1 MAEGDRDRWNE
12 KWAERG
18 RGTGHGSRIVALVE
32 PWLPAGGRVLD
43 IGGGGSTASLELAR
57 RGFAVTVCDVSDVG
71 LAMAQQQALA
81 EDLVVATVEADLDV
95 EPLPPGPWDVIT
107 IANYLDRD
115 VIPSVV
121 GVLAPGGVVAMLI
134 ATETNLERNERPG
147 PAHVV
152 GVDELPSLVPGLEI
166 LHHSA
171 EWRENDRH
179 EAHLVARR
187 PVQPASSTS

>member
-1 MAEGDRDRWNE
+1 MAEGDRDRWND
-12 KWAERG
+12 KWVERG
-18 RGTGHGSRIVALVE
+18 RGTGHGSRLVALVE
-32 PWLPAGGRVLD
+32 PWLPAAGRVLD
-43 IGGGGSTASLELAR
+43 IGGGASTASLEFAR
-57 RGFAVTVCDVSDVG
+57 RGFEVTVCDVSGVG
-71 LAMAQQQALA
+71 LAMARQQALA
-81 EDLVVATVEADLDV
+81 EDLAVATVEADLDV
-95 EPLPPGPWDVIT
+95 EPLPAGPWDVIT
-107 IANYLDRD
+107 IANYLNRALM
-115 VIPSVV
+115 PAVV
-121 GVLAPGGVVAMLI
+121 EALAPGGVLAMLI

-147 PAHVV
+147 PSHVV